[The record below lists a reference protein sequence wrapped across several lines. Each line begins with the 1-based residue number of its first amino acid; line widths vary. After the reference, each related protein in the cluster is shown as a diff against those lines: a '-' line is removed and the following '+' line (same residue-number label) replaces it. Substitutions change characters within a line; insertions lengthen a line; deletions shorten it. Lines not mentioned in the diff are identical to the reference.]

1 MYFSMKRRTSDFIS
15 RQNGEKVNFFARFTP
30 KQYIIAGVVVVVLLV
45 LGYLAVWYSGNYI
58 NKHDINV
65 TNPAGV
71 SLDYEWKDSASRH
84 GVVGDYLISRTTS
97 LLVDQR
103 ADDTLIVSSYML
115 PGRLATEEGKE
126 SGIYLL
132 SDQAL
137 LLKTYLAQ
145 NNRFAA
151 VNLVN
156 EINSRFPCNGQGLHP
171 DYISSNETTSITFG
185 VSSNLD
191 FLEAYIDYYAL
202 YGKKSDF
209 DNISSLVESV
219 FDENGLLIPHDIT
232 VGSYQDLPQV
242 GIAGEAVLEESS
254 LKTTFNGTLV
264 SDVNLYLIKVL
275 EDNDLLP
282 EGSYDRNLDLVK
294 GAKVSDEIPLYA
306 YAYYINDG
314 GETVYM
320 YASGETSTLDVVSS
334 VKTLM
339 NLALAG
345 ENDAASVSFIKTEM
359 INSSV
364 LLDTY
369 YYNSGHIEGLE
380 NRDVY
385 AYLMAIA
392 KATGDYDLYEA
403 TVSVIGNYVAT
414 RSASPALSMLFEV
427 ENGRNICYARDNLYA
442 FLYLF

>member
-30 KQYIIAGVVVVVLLV
+30 KQYIIAGVAVVVLLV
-45 LGYLAVWYSGNYI
+45 LGYLAIWYSGNYI
-58 NKHDINV
+58 NKRDINV
-65 TNPAGV
+65 ANPAGV
-71 SLDYEWKDSASRH
+71 SLDYEWKDQASRH

-97 LLVDQR
+97 LLIDQR
-103 ADDTLIVSSYML
+103 VDDTLIVSSYML

-156 EINSRFPCNGQGLHP
+156 EINTRFPCNGQGLHP
-171 DYISSNETTSITFG
+171 DYISSNETTSITFE
-185 VSSNLD
+185 VSANLD
-191 FLEAYIDYYAL
+191 FLEAYINYYAL

-209 DNISSLVESV
+209 DNISRLVESV
-219 FDENGLLIPHDIT
+219 FDENGLIIPHDIT
-232 VGSYQDLPQV
+232 VGSYQELPQV
-242 GIAGEAVLEESS
+242 GVIGEPSLDESAFE
-254 LKTTFNGTLV
+254 TTINGTLV
-264 SDVNLYLIKVL
+264 SDVNLYLIKLL
-275 EDNDLLP
+275 EENELLP
-282 EGSYDRNLDLVK
+282 EGSYDRNLALVK
-294 GAKVSDEIPLYA
+294 GAKISDEIPLYA
-306 YAYYINDG
+306 YAYYINEG
-314 GETVYM
+314 GETIYM
-320 YASGETSTLDVVSS
+320 YSRGKTTTVDIVTS

-345 ENDAASVSFIKTEM
+345 ENDGASLSFIKTEM
-359 INSSV
+359 INSSI

-369 YYNSGHIEGLE
+369 SYNSGRIEGLE

-392 KATGDYDLYEA
+392 KATDDFDLYET
-403 TVSVIGNYVAT
+403 TVNIIGNYVAT
-414 RSASPALSMLFEV
+414 RTGSPALSMLFEV
-427 ENGRNICYARDNLYA
+427 ENGRNICYARDNLYT